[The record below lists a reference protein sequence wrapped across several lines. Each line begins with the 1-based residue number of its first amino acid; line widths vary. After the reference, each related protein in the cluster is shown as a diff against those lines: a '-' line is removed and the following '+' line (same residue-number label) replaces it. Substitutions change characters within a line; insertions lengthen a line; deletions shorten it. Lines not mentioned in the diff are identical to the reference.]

1 VTADTPTPPAAE
13 RPPITVRVPL
23 GDRSYDIRIVTGD
36 GDGGGFGSF
45 ARSALDATR
54 AGRSCRVALVVTDAN
69 VLPVAERHA
78 RALMDQGVTAEVAAV
93 PPGEG
98 SKSLD
103 RAAAL
108 LDRLIALRAD
118 RHSAVVAVGGG
129 VVGDLAG
136 FVASTYA
143 RGIPLLMA
151 PTTLLAQVDSSVGG
165 KVAVN
170 RPAAKNIVG
179 TFHQPSGVW
188 IDTASLATLPP
199 RELRCGMAEVVKYG
213 VILDAPFFELVER
226 DAAAVLALEPDVV
239 ARVVARCCELKAE
252 VVSKDEREETGL
264 RAVLN
269 FGHTIGH
276 AIEAV
281 AGYGG
286 PFQHGEAV
294 SAGMVAESR
303 LAERLG
309 WIDSGLTDRLAQL
322 LRLLGLPTTAPGL
335 DRQALLDAMTLDKKN
350 KGGRIRFVLPRSL
363 GQVEL
368 TDAPTEADVLAVLD
382 ELTSTP
388 G

>member
-1 VTADTPTPPAAE
+1 MTAESQTRAAHPPGS
-13 RPPITVRVPL
+13 RTVRVPL
-23 GDRSYDIRIVTGD
+23 GDRSYDIRIVHGD
-36 GDGGGFGSF
+36 ESGGFGPF
-45 ARSALDATR
+45 AREALEATR
-54 AGRSCRVALVVTDAN
+54 AGRSCRSALVVTDSN
-69 VLPVAERHA
+69 VRALAARHA
-78 RALMDQGVTAEVAAV
+78 EALAAQGIAAEVAVV

-98 SKSLD
+98 SKSLEQ
-103 RAAAL
+103 AAEL

-165 KVAVN
+165 KVGVN

-179 TFHQPSGVW
+179 AFHQPSGVW
-188 IDTASLATLPP
+188 IDTRSLDTLPP

-213 VILDAPFFELVER
+213 VILDPAFFEAVER
-226 DAAAVLALEPDVV
+226 AAAAVLALDPAAV
-239 ARVVARCCELKAE
+239 APVVARCCELKAG
-252 VVSKDEREETGL
+252 VVSEDEREETGL

-276 AIEAV
+276 AVEAV

-294 SAGMVAESR
+294 AAGMVAESR

-309 WIDSGLTDRLAQL
+309 WIDPGLTDRLSRL
-322 LRLLGLPTTAPGL
+322 LRLLGLPTSAPGL
-335 DRQALLDAMTLDKKN
+335 DPRALIAAMTLDKKN
-350 KGGRIRFVLPRSL
+350 AGGRIRFVLPRAL
-363 GQVEL
+363 GSVEL
-368 TDAPTEADVLAVLD
+368 TDAPAEGDVRAVLD
-382 ELTSTP
+382 ELTAAD
-388 G
+388 

>member
-1 VTADTPTPPAAE
+1 MSAEPQTRTDPPPGS
-13 RPPITVRVPL
+13 RTVRVPL
-23 GDRSYDIRIVTGD
+23 GDRSYDIRIVQGD
-36 GDGGGFGSF
+36 EGGGFGPF
-45 ARSALDATR
+45 ARSALGATR
-54 AGRSCRVALVVTDAN
+54 AGKSCRAALVVTDAN
-69 VLPVAERHA
+69 VRAVADRHA
-78 RALMDQGVTAEVAAV
+78 EALAAQGIAAEVAAV

-98 SKSLD
+98 SKSLEQ
-103 RAAAL
+103 AAEL
-108 LDRLIALRAD
+108 LDLLIALKAD

-179 TFHQPSGVW
+179 AFHQPSGVW
-188 IDTASLATLPP
+188 IDTGSLASLPP

-213 VILDAPFFELVER
+213 VILDSAFFEAVER
-226 DAAAVLALEPDVV
+226 DAAAVLALEPGVV
-239 ARVVARCCELKAE
+239 ASVVARCCELKAE
-252 VVSKDEREETGL
+252 VVSEDEREETGL

-294 SAGMVAESR
+294 AAGMVAESR

-309 WIDSGLTDRLAQL
+309 WIDPGLTDRLRHL
-322 LRLLGLPTTAPGL
+322 LRLLGLPTDAPGL
-335 DRQALLDAMTLDKKN
+335 DRGALLDAMTLDKKN
-350 KGGRIRFVLPRSL
+350 RGGRIRFVLPRRL
-363 GQVEL
+363 GSVEL
-368 TDAPTEADVLAVLD
+368 TDAPTEGDLRAVLD
-382 ELTSTP
+382 EMTASA